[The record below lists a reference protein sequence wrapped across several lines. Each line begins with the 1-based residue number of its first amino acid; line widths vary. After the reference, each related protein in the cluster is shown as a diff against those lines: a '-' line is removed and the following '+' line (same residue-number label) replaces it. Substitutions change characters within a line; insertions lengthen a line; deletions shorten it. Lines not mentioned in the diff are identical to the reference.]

1 MVQFNLPS
9 LDHFDTC
16 ILKSTETSSFFHSTK
31 IIGFDFNKKYEEI
44 IQS

>member
-16 ILKSTETSSFFHSTK
+16 ILKSTETSLCFNSIK
-31 IIGFDFNKKYEEI
+31 IIGFGSNKKYEEI
-44 IQS
+44 IQP